1 MGETTMPEAR
11 QGLHPET
18 LRLLDRMLGPPPS
31 HDRFAGP
38 PIRWDQLDALA
49 LGDLWTMTDDRIE

>member
-1 MGETTMPEAR
+1 MPEAR